1 MDVGPSA
8 SSLDIERS
16 RLPRKFPLPYPSVNT
31 LLFASKRKGIGVH
44 GLAGKER
51 ERERER
57 ESVVQWRGTVIQR
70 TGSEQARQTGRP
82 TDNEEKV
89 LSSMARGRI

>member
-1 MDVGPSA
+1 MD
-8 SSLDIERS
+8 I
-16 RLPRKFPLPYPSVNT
+16 
-31 LLFASKRKGIGVH
+31 
-44 GLAGKER
+44 LAGKEKEGKR
-51 ERERER
+51 ERAA
-57 ESVVQWRGTVIQR
+57 WRGTVIQR